1 MNYPNFFNSKKSLNL
16 FGLQENLKFLTNLY
30 LYKKLPKVLMFSGN
44 KGSGKS
50 TLINHF
56 LFSIFDTENYN
67 NEKCI
72 LTNSSYFLKQFQDN
86 VFPNIIYVK
95 GDDFKSIK
103 IDDIRDLKTK
113 IYQSTFLNKDRFI
126 ILDDVELFNPNTLNA
141 LLKIIE
147 EPAKNNYFFLINNK
161 SRPLLDTIKSRALEI
176 KIILKEEQ
184 RLEIIENLKNL
195 FKIDL
200 NLDPSSTQLT
210 PGNFIKFNFIFEEHN
225 ISLNRNFVE
234 NLTLLLNLYKKN
246 KNILFINLAFF
257 IADYYFRQLKAN
269 KTFNNNKIYEIRNYV
284 FTNLNNFMLYNI
296 NQNTLINVVNTK
308 LNYE

>member
-257 IADYYFRQLKAN
+257 IADYYFRQLKAI

>member
-1 MNYPNFFNSKKSLNL
+1 MNYPIFFNPKKTLAL
-16 FGLQENLKFLTNLY
+16 FGLQDNLKLLINLY
-30 LYKKLPKVLMFSGN
+30 LNKKLPKVLMFSSN

-56 LFSIFDTENYN
+56 LFSIFDAENYD
-67 NEKCI
+67 NEKCTLI
-72 LTNSSYFLKQFQDN
+72 NNSYFLKQFQDN

-176 KIILKEEQ
+176 KIILNEVQ
-184 RLEIIENLKNL
+184 RLEIIESLKNF
-195 FKIDL
+195 FKINF
-200 NLDPSSTQLT
+200 NLDPAGSQLT
-210 PGNFIKFNFIFEEHN
+210 PGNFIKFNFILEDHN
-225 ISLNRNFVE
+225 ISLKGNFVE
-234 NLTLLLNLYKKN
+234 NLNLLLNLYKKN
-246 KNILFINLAFF
+246 KDILFINLAFF
-257 IADYYFRQLKAN
+257 LADYYFIQLKVN
-269 KTFNNNKIYEIRNYV
+269 KIFNNNKIYEIRNYI

-296 NQNTLINVVNTK
+296 NQNTLINAVNTK

>member
-1 MNYPNFFNSKKSLNL
+1 MNYPNFFDSKKSLNL

>member
-1 MNYPNFFNSKKSLNL
+1 
-16 FGLQENLKFLTNLY
+16 
-30 LYKKLPKVLMFSGN
+30 MFTGN